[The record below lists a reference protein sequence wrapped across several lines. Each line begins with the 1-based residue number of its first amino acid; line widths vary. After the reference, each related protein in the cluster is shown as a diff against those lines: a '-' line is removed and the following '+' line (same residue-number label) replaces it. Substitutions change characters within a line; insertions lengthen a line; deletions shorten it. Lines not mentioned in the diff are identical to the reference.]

1 MTKAIR
7 EVFPETNHFWCKWHV
22 FKDAPQELG
31 PVYRRN
37 GPFRREFHYVI
48 NEMLTVDEFERAWDD
63 LLERYNLRN
72 HPFMERAYAKRQKW
86 AKPWAKDKFC
96 ARMASTQRSESA
108 NSILKKVVPR
118 NSSMNR
124 FVEQYQKLL
133 FMRASSE
140 QKAEH
145 QTKQVVLHF
154 RVLNHV

>member
-1 MTKAIR
+1 MY
-7 EVFPETNHFWCKWHV
+7 H
-22 FKDAPQELG
+22 
-31 PVYRRN
+31 RN

-63 LLERYNLRN
+63 LLERYDLRN

-96 ARMASTQRSESA
+96 ARMACARMASTQRSETESA
-108 NSILKKVVPR
+108 NR

-133 FMRASSE
+133 FIRASSE

-154 RVLNHV
+154 LVLNHV